1 MGLKLA
7 SSMFRLGTET
17 AFEVLALAKEMEH
30 KGFKIIH
37 FEIGE
42 PDFDTPEHI
51 KNAAID
57 ALKAGFTH
65 YTPSQGIREL
75 REAIADKIG
84 EDYGVDIDPNRNIV
98 VMPGAKPCIFAAM
111 LALLDPGDE
120 VIIPSPAYPIYESI
134 ARFVGANPILVPLR
148 EEEEFRL
155 TVDAVLENITDRTKM
170 IVVNTPCNPT
180 GSMLFASDVKGIA
193 EVARER
199 NIYIL
204 ADEVYS
210 KIVFET
216 PHYSFLEEFDDNIVV
231 VDGFSKTYAMTGW
244 RLGYAVANSTLIEY
258 MTKLQINIVSCP
270 VAFVQKAAIAAL
282 KGPQDCVKSMV
293 EEYRSRRDLIYDLL
307 RRIEGVRVVKP
318 KGAFYIFP
326 NISSYGLKSRDLM
339 EYLLSEA
346 RVAVLHGTAFGE
358 YGEGYL
364 RFSYALSKN
373 DIVEGL
379 KRISE
384 ALEKLRG

>member
-7 SSMFRLGTET
+7 SSMSRLGTET
-17 AFEVLALAKEMEH
+17 AFEVLALAREMEY

-42 PDFDTPEHI
+42 PDFDTPSHI
-51 KNAAID
+51 KDAAVE
-57 ALKAGFTH
+57 ALKSGFTH

-75 REAIADKIG
+75 REAIAEKVRD
-84 EDYGVDIDPNRNIV
+84 DYGVDVDPNRNIV

-111 LALLDPGDE
+111 LAILDPGDE

-134 ARFVGANPILVPLR
+134 INFLDAKPVLIPVR
-148 EEEEFRL
+148 EEDEFRL
-155 TVDAVLENITDRTKM
+155 TVDAVAENITSRTRM

-180 GSMLFASDVKGIA
+180 GSMLSPGDVKGIA
-193 EVARER
+193 EIARER
-199 NIYIL
+199 GIYVL

-210 KIVFET
+210 KIVFEH
-216 PHYSFLEEFDDNIVV
+216 PHYSFLEEFDDNVIV

-244 RLGYAVANSTLIEY
+244 RLGYAIANSMLIEY

-282 KGPQDCVKSMV
+282 RGPQDCVKSMV

-307 RRIEGVRVVKP
+307 RRIDGIRVIKP

-326 NISSYGLKSRDLM
+326 NISSYGMKSLNLM
-339 EYLLSEA
+339 KYLLAEA
-346 RVAVLHGTAFGE
+346 KVAVLHGTAFGQ

-364 RFSYALSKN
+364 RLSYALSKEE
-373 DIVEGL
+373 IIEGL
-379 KRISE
+379 RRMRD
-384 ALEKLRG
+384 ALEKLR

>member
-7 SSMFRLGTET
+7 SSMSRLGTET
-17 AFEVLALAKEMEH
+17 AFEVLALAREMEY

-42 PDFDTPEHI
+42 PDFDTPSHI
-51 KNAAID
+51 KDAAVE
-57 ALKAGFTH
+57 ALKSGFTH

-75 REAIADKIG
+75 REAIAEKVRD
-84 EDYGVDIDPNRNIV
+84 DYGVDVDPNRNIV

-111 LALLDPGDE
+111 LAILDPGDE

-134 ARFVGANPILVPLR
+134 VNFLDAKPVLIPVR
-148 EEEEFRL
+148 EEDEFRL
-155 TVDAVLENITDRTKM
+155 TVDAVAENITSRTRM

-180 GSMLFASDVKGIA
+180 GSMLSPGDVKGIA
-193 EVARER
+193 EIARER
-199 NIYIL
+199 GIYVL

-210 KIVFET
+210 KIVFEH
-216 PHYSFLEEFDDNIVV
+216 PHYSFLEEFDDNVIV

-244 RLGYAVANSTLIEY
+244 RLGYAIANSMLIEY

-282 KGPQDCVKSMV
+282 RGPQDCVKSMV

-307 RRIEGVRVVKP
+307 RRIDGIRVIKP

-326 NISSYGLKSRDLM
+326 NISSYGMKSLNLM
-339 EYLLSEA
+339 KYLLAEA
-346 RVAVLHGTAFGE
+346 KVAVLHGTAFGQ

-364 RFSYALSKN
+364 RLSYALSKEE
-373 DIVEGL
+373 IIEGL
-379 KRISE
+379 RRMRD
-384 ALEKLRG
+384 ALEKLR

>member
-7 SSMFRLGTET
+7 SSMSRLGTET
-17 AFEVLALAKEMEH
+17 AFEVLALAREMEYR
-30 KGFKIIH
+30 GFNIVH

-51 KNAAID
+51 KNAAIE
-57 ALKAGFTH
+57 ALKSGFTH

-75 REAIADKIG
+75 REAITDKIRD
-84 EDYGVDIDPNRNIV
+84 DYGVDFDPNRNVV

-111 LALLDPGDE
+111 LALLDSGDE

-134 ARFVGANPILVPLR
+134 VNFVGAKPILIPVY

-155 TVDAVLENITDRTKM
+155 TVDAVVENITDRTKM

-180 GSMLFASDVKGIA
+180 GSMLSASDVKGIV
-193 EVARER
+193 EVAREKG
-199 NIYIL
+199 IYIL

-210 KIVFET
+210 KIVFEY
-216 PHYSFLEEFDDNIVV
+216 PHYSFLKEFDDNIIV

-244 RLGYAVANSTLIEY
+244 RLGYAIANSSLIEY

-282 KGPQDCVKSMV
+282 RGPQDCVKSMV
-293 EEYRSRRDLIYDLL
+293 EEYRSRRDLIYDLM
-307 RRIEGVRVVKP
+307 RKIDGIRVIKP

-326 NISSYGLKSRDLM
+326 NVSSYGLKSIDLM
-339 EYLLSEA
+339 KYLLAEA
-346 RVAVLHGTAFGE
+346 KVAVLHGTAFGQH
-358 YGEGYL
+358 GEGYL
-364 RFSYALSKN
+364 RLSYALSKEM
-373 DIVEGL
+373 IVEGL

-384 ALEKLRG
+384 ALEKL

>member
-7 SSMFRLGTET
+7 SSMSRLGTET
-17 AFEVLALAKEMEH
+17 AFEVLALAREMEY

-42 PDFDTPEHI
+42 PDFDTPSHI
-51 KNAAID
+51 KDAAIE
-57 ALKAGFTH
+57 ALRSGFTH

-75 REAIADKIG
+75 REAIAEKVRD
-84 EDYGVDIDPNRNIV
+84 DYGVDVDPNRNIV
-98 VMPGAKPCIFAAM
+98 AMPGAKPCIFAAM
-111 LALLDPGDE
+111 LAILDPGDE
-120 VIIPSPAYPIYESI
+120 VIIHSPAYPIYESI
-134 ARFVGANPILVPLR
+134 VSFVDAKPVLIPVR
-148 EEEEFRL
+148 EEDEFRL
-155 TVDAVLENITDRTKM
+155 TVDAVAESITSRTRM

-180 GSMLFASDVKGIA
+180 GSMLSPSDVKGIA
-193 EVARER
+193 EIAREKG
-199 NIYIL
+199 IYVL

-210 KIVFET
+210 KIVFEY
-216 PHYSFLEEFDDNIVV
+216 PHYSFLEEFDDNVIV

-244 RLGYAVANSTLIEY
+244 RLGYAIANSTLIEY

-282 KGPQDCVKSMV
+282 RGPQDCVKSMV

-307 RRIEGVRVVKP
+307 RRIDGIRVIKP

-326 NISSYGLKSRDLM
+326 NISSYGMKSLDLM
-339 EYLLSEA
+339 KYLLAEA
-346 RVAVLHGTAFGE
+346 KVAVLHGTAFGQ

-364 RFSYALSKN
+364 RLSYALSKEG
-373 DIVEGL
+373 IIEGL
-379 KRISE
+379 RRIRD
-384 ALEKLRG
+384 ALEKLR

>member
-1 MGLKLA
+1 M
-7 SSMFRLGTET
+7 SRLGTET
-17 AFEVLALAKEMEH
+17 AFEVLALAREMEY

-42 PDFDTPEHI
+42 PDFDTPSHI
-51 KNAAID
+51 KDAAVE
-57 ALKAGFTH
+57 ALKSGFTH

-75 REAIADKIG
+75 REAIAEKVRD
-84 EDYGVDIDPNRNIV
+84 DYGVDVDPNRNIV

-111 LALLDPGDE
+111 LAILDPGDE

-134 ARFVGANPILVPLR
+134 INFLDAKPVLIPVR
-148 EEEEFRL
+148 EEDEFRL
-155 TVDAVLENITDRTKM
+155 TVDAVAENITSRTRM

-180 GSMLFASDVKGIA
+180 GSMLSPGDVKGIA
-193 EVARER
+193 EIARER
-199 NIYIL
+199 GIYVL

-210 KIVFET
+210 KIVFEH
-216 PHYSFLEEFDDNIVV
+216 PHYSFLEEFDDNVIV

-244 RLGYAVANSTLIEY
+244 RLGYAIANSMLIEY

-282 KGPQDCVKSMV
+282 RGPQDCVKSMV

-307 RRIEGVRVVKP
+307 RRIDGIRVIKP

-326 NISSYGLKSRDLM
+326 NISSYGMKSLNLM
-339 EYLLSEA
+339 KYLLAEA
-346 RVAVLHGTAFGE
+346 KVAVLHGTAFGQ

-364 RFSYALSKN
+364 RLSYALSKEE
-373 DIVEGL
+373 IIEGL
-379 KRISE
+379 RRMRD
-384 ALEKLRG
+384 ALEKLR